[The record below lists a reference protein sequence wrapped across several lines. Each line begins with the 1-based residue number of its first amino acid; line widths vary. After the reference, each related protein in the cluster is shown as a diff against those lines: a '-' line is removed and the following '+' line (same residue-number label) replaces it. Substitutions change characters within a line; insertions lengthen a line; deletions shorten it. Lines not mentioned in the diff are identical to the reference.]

1 MNSRINLRRRQ
12 KTAHQ
17 LAKCLQAGSSL
28 PPAIVGRGSRGHK
41 LEAIT
46 PRYPFNNQLAVP
58 RVLRDPLLPSHCMEA
73 QIVRYKLGGIMTML
87 SKSPIPRCLALPMNC
102 TRRPQA
108 FPHYINPLTTHCI
121 RNPLG
126 RPPGALGGACRRL
139 KQSIP
144 LAQGLQQRLG
154 SKRLQTRFA
163 VPWQRTQLVDWLVH
177 AFDLLLQVVLWRL
190 EPLVGRGLAARP
202 TGAAVVYR
210 TGGDPHRPPFPCRTS
225 VETPALWASLNL
237 QDPPWRSRVQTLPSQ
252 E

>member
-1 MNSRINLRRRQ
+1 MNSRIHLRRRQ

-58 RVLRDPLLPSHCMEA
+58 RVLRDPLLPSHGMEA
-73 QIVRYKLGGIMTML
+73 QIVRYKLGWIMTML

-121 RNPLG
+121 CNRRG
-126 RPPGALGGACRRL
+126 RPPGALGGACGRF

-177 AFDLLLQVVLWRL
+177 AFELLLQMVLWCL
-190 EPLVGRGLAARP
+190 EPGVGRCLAARP
-202 TGAAVVYR
+202 AGAVGVYR
-210 TGGDPHRPPFPCRTS
+210 AGGGADRPPFPGIPS
-225 VETPALWASLNL
+225 VQSPGRWASLNR
-237 QDPPWRSRVQTLPSQ
+237 QDPLWRSRAQKLPSQ
-252 E
+252 V